1 MTRRSRGEGPD
12 ASGPLPGPKGS
23 TVPHLTGDR
32 RRDLLV
38 AAAAAVLERELDEAA
53 GLVRRARRSDPLD
66 PAAAWASVHLLWMS
80 GDLDAVRDRLLRL
93 GDELPGE
100 ARSAARAAAALDTA
114 LDARGVGDPG
124 QGHDH
129 YRPFL
134 DRLARHLA
142 ATGTGAAPA
151 AWPAGAPAAGAPSA
165 DAPPGAAL
173 PEAVVVLGALLDD
186 RAEPGPALQP
196 RLDGVLRIVG
206 PDTVVVTS
214 GGNGRHGTTEAH
226 AMAGWLV
233 DRGVDPHRVVEEAA
247 STNTVENALESTGI
261 LLERGVTDLALVTSA
276 SHMRRAA
283 TLVALALDLEERV
296 WPDRR
301 RPTVRLF
308 PVDDRGEVAS
318 LPAAD
323 LRERAG
329 IAHDALRITGLWT
342 IPGVLR

>member
-1 MTRRSRGEGPD
+1 MTRRTRDAGPD
-12 ASGPLPGPKGS
+12 VGGPLPGPKGS

-32 RRDLLV
+32 RRDLLM

-66 PAAAWASVHLLWMS
+66 PAAAWASVHLLWIS

-124 QGHDH
+124 QGHDRD
-129 YRPFL
+129 RPFL
-134 DRLARHLA
+134 DRLGRHLT
-142 ATGTGAAPA
+142 ATGTGPAPA
-151 AWPAGAPAAGAPSA
+151 AWPAGAPSA

-247 STNTVENALESTGI
+247 STNTVENAL
-261 LLERGVTDLALVTSA
+261 
-276 SHMRRAA
+276 
-283 TLVALALDLEERV
+283 
-296 WPDRR
+296 
-301 RPTVRLF
+301 
-308 PVDDRGEVAS
+308 
-318 LPAAD
+318 
-323 LRERAG
+323 
-329 IAHDALRITGLWT
+329 
-342 IPGVLR
+342 